1 MSKEMREQID
11 KVKNWKQFLNENVDD
26 EIKDI
31 KDMIELYDDNYNV
44 YRRRYLQTQSEED
57 RQKMN
62 KWFKLKN
69 EQENLLKDIQ
79 G

>member
-1 MSKEMREQID
+1 MEQDKKLKNYIKTTIRE
-11 KVKNWKQFLNENVDD
+11 FLNENIDD

-44 YRRRYLQTQSEED
+44 YRRRYLHTQSDED

-69 EQENLLKDIQ
+69 EQEKLLKDIQ

>member
-1 MSKEMREQID
+1 MSKEIREQIN
-11 KVKNWKQFLNENVDD
+11 KVKNWKQFLNENIDD

-44 YRRRYLQTQSEED
+44 YQRRYLQTQSDED

-69 EQENLLKDIQ
+69 EQEQLLKDIQ

>member
-1 MSKEMREQID
+1 MNK
-11 KVKNWKQFLNENVDD
+11 LLLTLD
-26 EIKDI
+26 EIRDI
-31 KDMIELYDDNYNV
+31 KDMIEFYDNNYNV
-44 YRRRYLQTQSEED
+44 YQRRYLQTQSKED

-69 EQENLLKDIQ
+69 EQEKLLKDIQ

>member
-1 MSKEMREQID
+1 MSKEMREQIN
-11 KVKNWKQFLNENVDD
+11 KVKNWKQFLNENIDD
-26 EIKDI
+26 EIKNI

-44 YRRRYLQTQSEED
+44 YRRRYLQTQSDED

-69 EQENLLKDIQ
+69 EQEKLLKDIQ

>member
-1 MSKEMREQID
+1 MSEDIRKMID
-11 KVKNWKQFLNENVDD
+11 KLKNFKQFVNEQVDD
-26 EIKDI
+26 EIKNI
-31 KDMIELYDDNYNV
+31 KDMIELYDDTYNV
-44 YRRRYLQTQSEED
+44 YRRRYLQTQSDED

-69 EQENLLKDIQ
+69 EQEKLLKDIQ

>member
-1 MSKEMREQID
+1 MEQDKKLKNFIKTTIRE
-11 KVKNWKQFLNENVDD
+11 FLNENIDD

-44 YRRRYLQTQSEED
+44 YRRRYLQTQSDED

-69 EQENLLKDIQ
+69 EQEKLLKDIR

>member
-1 MSKEMREQID
+1 MSKEIREQIN
-11 KVKNWKQFLNENVDD
+11 KVKNWKQFLNENIDD

>member
-1 MSKEMREQID
+1 
-11 KVKNWKQFLNENVDD
+11 
-26 EIKDI
+26 
-31 KDMIELYDDNYNV
+31 MIELYDDTYNV
-44 YRRRYLQTQSEED
+44 YRRRYLQTQSDED

-69 EQENLLKDIQ
+69 EQEKLLKDIQ